1 MQITKVTI
9 RKETH
14 NMGKTLGKADIVF
27 DDQLFIRGI
36 KIKNGVNGMYLSMPA
51 DLTPD
56 KEYKSIVFPI
66 TRELREHMENKVLEA
81 YQNAGD

>member
-14 NMGKTLGKADIVF
+14 NMGKTLGKADIIF
-27 DDQLFIRGI
+27 DDQLLIRGI
-36 KIKNGVNGMYLSMPA
+36 KIKDGVNGMYLSMPT
-51 DLTPD
+51 DLTSD

-66 TRELREHMENKVLEA
+66 TRELREHMETKVLEA